1 MLKQVFTTLG
11 LAAIVAPAMGAE
23 WMTDY
28 DAATAKAAKEGK
40 AVLINFTG
48 SDWCGYCIRM
58 KRQIFDTPEFADYV
72 KDKFVLLEIDLPR
85 RKQLEPAVKEK
96 REQLCRDFE
105 VRGFPTILA
114 ISSTGEVLG
123 GFTGAQPTM
132 EGVAIYLDNA
142 LARKQ
147 MLEAA
152 RKLEGEARAK
162 ALMEVYKDYP
172 KNFKTAAAKLRS
184 EISAC
189 DPNDTTG
196 LKKQAE
202 ADDQMLALQQELSY
216 CGRDY
221 GRMTE
226 VYDKFIAEAH
236 PLNKEKFMERKRDH
250 VVFPCVNL
258 MLRNAKT
265 VEDVNKARDYVLQE
279 AETSYPEHMKAAM
292 IEALKK
298 QFADPEALLKKLN
311 KR

>member
-1 MLKQVFTTLG
+1 MLKQVFSALG

-28 DAATAKAAKEGK
+28 DAATAKAAAEGK

-58 KRQIFDTPEFADYV
+58 KRQVFDTPEFEAYV
-72 KDKFVLLEIDLPR
+72 KDNFVLLEIDLPR
-85 RKQLEPAVKEK
+85 RKPLDAEVKEK

-105 VRGFPTILA
+105 VKGFPTVVA
-114 ISSTGEVLG
+114 ISPDGEILG
-123 GFTGAQPTM
+123 GFSGAQSSM
-132 EGVAIYLDNA
+132 EGVTIYLDNA
-142 LARKQ
+142 LARRS
-147 MLEAA
+147 MLEKA
-152 RKLEGEARAK
+152 RKQEGEARAT
-162 ALMEVYKDYP
+162 ALMEVYRDFP

-202 ADDQMLALQQELSY
+202 ADDQMLAMQRELND

-221 GRMTE
+221 GRLTE
-226 VYDKFIAEAH
+226 VYNKYIAEAH

-258 MLRNAKT
+258 MLRSAKT
-265 VEDVNKARDYVLQE
+265 VEDINKARDYVLKE
-279 AETSYPEHMKAAM
+279 AENSYPDAIKADM
-292 IEALKK
+292 MEALKK
-298 QFADPEALLKKLN
+298 QFANPEALLKKVN